1 MNKTLWFRAIR
12 EATSRHRHPTKRQA
26 LEVAKELFPT
36 ELELSAKAAA
46 DRGHLRDLSDAM
58 RCLAGPEEGDDA
70 QTDQG
75 DLLRLLPG
83 EAPPAYLMVPDG
95 GKELSVVKY
104 RRAVR
109 PERRFAIEERRV
121 IAKRIA
127 KRAEDLEK
135 KDEFL
140 DPFTGGDGVTVE
152 DALRLLA
159 SQRQAA
165 E

>member
-1 MNKTLWFRAIR
+1 MNKSLWFSAIH
-12 EATSRHRHPTKRQA
+12 EAATRYRHPTKRQA
-26 LEVAKELFPT
+26 LEVAKELFPA

-58 RCLAGPEEGDDA
+58 RCLAGPEEGEDA

-95 GKELSVVKY
+95 GRELSVVKY
-104 RRAVR
+104 RRSVR
-109 PERRFAIEERRV
+109 PERRFAIDERRV
-121 IAKRIA
+121 IAKRIV
-127 KRAEDLEK
+127 KRADDLEK
-135 KDEFL
+135 KEEFL
-140 DPFTGGDGVTVE
+140 DPFTGGDDVTVE
-152 DALRLLA
+152 DALRLLVT
-159 SQRQAA
+159 QRQAA